1 MRDFKNLPGIGK
13 GIGLLF
19 YAVTDLKS
27 TIQKKVFCKV
37 TYEFKATSFIERQ
50 SEDIAARTRK
60 ALRGSLWDL
69 QSQFQIAFYEGERA
83 RKDLEDQDMRL
94 QEVWKYYRDLQNKAI
109 VLEDTLKD
117 IDLEEE

>member
-1 MRDFKNLPGIGK
+1 M
-13 GIGLLF
+13 
-19 YAVTDLKS
+19 
-27 TIQKKVFCKV
+27 

-50 SEDIAARTRK
+50 SEDIAARTRR

-69 QSQFQIAFYEGERA
+69 QSQFQFAFYEADRA
-83 RKDLEDQDMRL
+83 KKDSEDQDARL
-94 QEVWKYYRDLQNKAI
+94 KKVWKFYQDLQNKAI